1 MIYTRR
7 SNTNPKSGDFEQMTD
22 LPARSGRRIFG
33 VVRVNT
39 GLGPGL
45 EGSHTGA
52 TLGEVANR
60 NFTVVSEDDVV
71 FDVIRRMSRRD
82 ANMAVVIRGR
92 GVPRASDVV
101 GLISKE
107 HVADSVAA
115 SISIYPRRDRSPT

>member
-1 MIYTRR
+1 MRHLVITQ
-7 SNTNPKSGDFEQMTD
+7 KG
-22 LPARSGRRIFG
+22 RIFG

-39 GLGPGL
+39 GLRRGL
-45 EGSHTGA
+45 EGARTGA
-52 TLGEVANR
+52 TLGDVANR

-82 ANMAVVIRGR
+82 ATMAVVIHGR

-101 GLISKE
+101 GMISKE

-115 SISIYPRRDRSPT
+115 SYPRRDRSPT

>member
-33 VVRVNT
+33 VVRVNI
-39 GLGPGL
+39 GL